1 MQKPAFPSSCREG
14 GSLWPPH
21 RWPLSPAGGRDAMG
35 ETRALSLIP
44 LNGGLSAPRKG
55 RAPGVG
61 VHPRGTGRVE
71 LGLRLY
77 VWRAAGL

>member
-55 RAPGVG
+55 RDPGVG